1 VTAPGRLVTSIWR
14 YATSSAR
21 RSSGGISDHPLN
33 FGMVDSNTHMQ
44 KTIVVCGYGPGISD
58 AVANK
63 FGGEGFQV
71 ALVARSA
78 DKLEG
83 AREAFQTRG
92 VKAAAFPTDLSDP
105 KAAKDLV
112 KRVTSELGPVTAI
125 HWNAYSNTAG
135 DVMTADAT
143 ALRTGFD
150 VSVTSL
156 VLTVQAALVNLKA
169 AKGAILVTNGG
180 FGLFDPA
187 MDAMAVQW
195 NSMGVAIA
203 NAAKHKLVGLLS
215 EKFRADEI
223 TVGEVVVMGLV
234 KGTAWDTGNATVDP
248 LTVAD
253 KFWEIYSQRESRV
266 VTVS

>member
-1 VTAPGRLVTSIWR
+1 
-14 YATSSAR
+14 
-21 RSSGGISDHPLN
+21 
-33 FGMVDSNTHMQ
+33 MVDSETDMQ

-63 FGGEGFQV
+63 FGGAGFQV

-78 DKLEG
+78 DKLEK
-83 AREAFQTRG
+83 ARDAFQTRD

-112 KRVTSELGPVTAI
+112 KRVTGQLGPITAI
-125 HWNAYSNTAG
+125 HWNAYANTAG
-135 DVMTADAT
+135 DVMAADAA

-156 VLTVQAALVNLKA
+156 VLTVQAALVDLKA

-180 FGLFDPA
+180 LGLFDPKI
-187 MDAMAVQW
+187 DAMAVQLNW
-195 NSMGVAIA
+195 MGLAIA

-215 EKFRADEI
+215 EKLRVDEI
-223 TVGEVVVMGLV
+223 TVGEVVVLGGV
-234 KGTAWDTGNATVDP
+234 KGTGGDTGNATVDP
-248 LTVAD
+248 RTVAD
-253 KFWEIYSQRESRV
+253 KFWEIYSQHESKV